1 MKKLLLITL
10 ILTIYCSL
18 SAQNANTQRSH
29 SIKGPLVGL
38 SYAYEH
44 PIAQQST
51 LNMELILNGG
61 FGSGTFSGNY
71 WYIAPSLR
79 IEPRYYYNLSK
90 RFSKGKKTINNS
102 ANYIAVSADYQPG
115 FSIGNNAEASQYILI
130 VPKYG
135 LKRTMGE
142 HFIFEV
148 AAGVGTNI
156 IGSSNW
162 EAVLAMDL
170 KLGYAF

>member
-1 MKKLLLITL
+1 MKKLLLIIL

-18 SAQNANTQRSH
+18 TAQNAKTQRSH

-61 FGSGTFSGNY
+61 FGSGVFNGNY
-71 WYIAPSLR
+71 WFIAPSLR

-90 RFSKGKKTINNS
+90 RFSKGKKTVNNS